1 MRMTAGQIG
10 LALDEAWRTSMPF
23 AQRAQVTALTW
34 PLLRHYAQSGRSR
47 EENGENLPTALEGA
61 DGR

>member
-1 MRMTAGQIG
+1 
-10 LALDEAWRTSMPF
+10 
-23 AQRAQVTALTW
+23 
-34 PLLRHYAQSGRSR
+34 LRHYAQSGRSR